1 MTENSSNNRQSS
13 SAKNSSSD
21 ESHATLGKYLKQ
33 ARLNQNKSVEEVAEA
48 TRIHAST
55 IKALEE
61 DDRSK
66 LPAEVFTRG
75 FIKIYASHLGLSP
88 HDALQRY
95 DQKGEVQW
103 TATDEKINAQEVLS
117 TETLAESPSIITG
130 TKIFMIIAA
139 VVVFFFGYYLYKTY
153 QSLPKPLEETS
164 TQLTEPSP
172 SSALS
177 QPAAAPAET
186 EEASAPHDETAPE
199 HQDIDSADTEPAV
212 AQQPAAT
219 PVKEN
224 EAASRIEKPA
234 KKVNEQAPPIVEETK
249 PTPVEETKPAPAE
262 ETKPVPAEKAFESTS
277 SSDQQTQQEDKEAE
291 ANVIAAG
298 PAEAAISQESAEP
311 TPKTDA
317 QEGPYNYILK
327 AQFSEITWMR
337 VLIDDQRPREYTY
350 QPGTEHTWKARDK
363 MEIFI
368 GNAGGVTL
376 TLNDEP
382 LAPLGKSGQIYKL
395 SIPTTPN
402 P

>member
-177 QPAAAPAET
+177 PPTAAPAET
-186 EEASAPHDETAPE
+186 EEASVPHDEDTTA
-199 HQDIDSADTEPAV
+199 HQDIDSADTEPAM

-219 PVKEN
+219 PVKED

-262 ETKPVPAEKAFESTS
+262 KNLESTPS
-277 SSDQQTQQEDKEAE
+277 PDQQTQQEDKEADT
-291 ANVIAAG
+291 NVIAAG
-298 PAEAAISQESAEP
+298 PAEAAVSNESAEP

-317 QEGPYNYILK
+317 QEGPYNYILN

-337 VLIDDQRPREYTY
+337 VQIDDQRPREYTY

-368 GNAGGVTL
+368 GNAGGVAL

-382 LAPLGKSGQIYKL
+382 LAALGKSGQIYKL